1 MNVGKLLE
9 TVDSLVPL
17 NSAFE
22 DDFVGITIGS
32 EDSEVNGLA
41 VAHEIEHSILD
52 YSISNN
58 INTLITYHPPPLQ
71 KVFDEDG
78 TEFFEDDTLTSKFR
92 EAGINIITVHTA
104 QDVCKGGNAD
114 SLVDLFEIN
123 DAKIFAHSVGTFG
136 AGRYGNIE
144 KMSKNNYESF
154 LYKIDQL
161 NQLVELIKN
170 SPEKYELI
178 IRCKTHEDV
187 VELAKQWGYEIGKR
201 WGE

>member
-58 INTLITYHPPPLQ
+58 INTFITYHPPPLQ

-123 DAKIFAHSVGTFG
+123 EAFAAQSIAVVKTLSIPDEKVNVNGGAIALGHPIGASGT
-136 AGRYGNIE
+136 RI
-144 KMSKNNYESF
+144 
-154 LYKIDQL
+154 
-161 NQLVELIKN
+161 LVTLI
-170 SPEKYELI
+170 
-178 IRCKTHEDV
+178 HEMIKRDV
-187 VELAKQWGYEIGKR
+187 KKGLASL
-201 WGE
+201 